1 MPYSIR
7 YSFSQHFAVPTK
19 AAYEWCTNYQPND
32 HTLTG
37 NSNAKRTV
45 TWLTKS
51 TVILKEIFPTDNG
64 ILEKEKLVHLYP
76 GRLMW
81 ISTHLTGPNKY
92 SQFLYQITAE
102 GAEACRL
109 DFTALH
115 IEHKENLTQKDLKTL
130 TDELCRGDS
139 DMWRLF
145 AEAMEKEL
153 NK

>member
-7 YSFSQHFAVPTK
+7 YCFSQHFAVPTK
-19 AAYEWCTNYQPND
+19 VAYEWCTNYQPND
-32 HTLTG
+32 YTLTG
-37 NSNAKRTV
+37 NSNTKRIV

-51 TVILKEIFPTDNG
+51 TVILKDIIPTDNG

-76 GRLMW
+76 DKLMW
-81 ISTHLTGPNKY
+81 ISTHLTSPNKY

-102 GAEACRL
+102 SAEACRL

-115 IEHKENLTQKDLKTL
+115 LEHKDNFTQKDLKTL
-130 TDELCRGDS
+130 KDELCRGDS
-139 DMWRLF
+139 DIWRLF
-145 AEAMEKEL
+145 AEAMKKEL